1 MGGGHDGSHWAEPAG
16 PRYRYPKWVWSSTGG
31 WWADPKYWR
40 SNTAKV
46 MLGFILPASL
56 TAFYVSSQRE
66 QHSKPPTSWSPALIY
81 AKEFQPGGQWHTEAQ
96 SLRK

>member
-16 PRYRYPKWVWSSTGG
+16 PRYRYPKW
-31 WWADPKYWR
+31 
-40 SNTAKV
+40 V

-81 AKEFQPGGQWHTEAQ
+81 AKEFQPGGQWHAEAQ